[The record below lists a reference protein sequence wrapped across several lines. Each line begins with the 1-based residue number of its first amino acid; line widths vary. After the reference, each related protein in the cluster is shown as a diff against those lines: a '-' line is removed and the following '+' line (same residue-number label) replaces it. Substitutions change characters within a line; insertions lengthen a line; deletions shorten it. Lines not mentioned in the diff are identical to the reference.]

1 MAELHWPLELWV
13 VRHGQSAGN
22 VALDAAELV
31 GSHRIDIQ
39 TRDADTPLSG
49 LGEEQSQ
56 ALGQWFR
63 RLPPGRSPTAVLT
76 SPYVRAVQTA
86 TIVAEHAGID
96 LASVRFLKDER
107 LREKEFGVLDR
118 LTKHGIHAMH
128 PELAEQRAL
137 VGKFYFRPPGGE
149 SWADVI
155 LRLRSVVD
163 TLSRDFRGERV
174 VVVAHQVIVNC
185 FRYLL
190 EQLDEKQ
197 ILEIDRAA
205 DVPNC
210 SITSY
215 VHAMVDGKSMLQ
227 VEQVNFVAPLTQE
240 AVAVSQ
246 EPDRPHGAR

>member
-1 MAELHWPLELWV
+1 MAELQWPLELWV
-13 VRHGQSAGN
+13 IRHGESAGN
-22 VALDAAELV
+22 VARDAAELA
-31 GSHRIDIQ
+31 GLPLIDIQ
-39 TRDADTPLSG
+39 TRDADTPLSA
-49 LGEEQSQ
+49 LGEQQSE
-56 ALGQWFR
+56 ALGRWFR
-63 RLPPGRSPTAVLT
+63 RLPAERAPTAVLT
-76 SPYVRAVQTA
+76 SPYLRAAQTA
-86 TIVAEHAGID
+86 AIVAEHAGID
-96 LASVRFLKDER
+96 LRSVRFLKDER

-118 LTKHGIHAMH
+118 LTKHGIHAKH

-155 LRLRSVVD
+155 LRLRSVLD

-174 VVVAHQVIVNC
+174 VIIAHQVIVNC

-190 EQLDEKQ
+190 EHLDEKQ
-197 ILEIDRAA
+197 ILDIDRAA

-215 VHAMVDGKSMLQ
+215 VHALVEGKPMLQ
-227 VEQVNFVAPLTQE
+227 VEHVNFVAPLTQE
-240 AVAVSQ
+240 DVAVSQ

>member
-22 VALDAAELV
+22 VALDAAELA
-31 GSHRIDIQ
+31 GSHLIDIQ
-39 TRDADTPLSG
+39 TRDADTPLSA
-49 LGEEQSQ
+49 LGEQQSQ
-56 ALGQWFR
+56 AVGQWFR
-63 RLPPGRSPTAVLT
+63 GLPPERAPTAVLT

-118 LTKHGIHAMH
+118 LTKHGIHAKH

-197 ILEIDRAA
+197 ILDIDRTA

-215 VHAMVDGKSMLQ
+215 VHALVEGKSMLQ
-227 VEQVNFVAPLTQE
+227 VEHVNLVAPLTQE
-240 AVAVSQ
+240 AVPVSQ

>member
-22 VALDAAELV
+22 VALDAAELA
-31 GSHRIDIQ
+31 GEHRIDIQ
-39 TRDADTPLSG
+39 TRDADTPLST

-63 RLPPGRSPTAVLT
+63 RLPPERAPTAVLT

-86 TIVAEHAGID
+86 TIVATHAGID
-96 LASVRFLKDER
+96 LTSIRFLKDER
-107 LREKEFGVLDR
+107 LREKEFGILDR
-118 LTKHGIHAMH
+118 LTKHGIHANY
-128 PELAEQRAL
+128 PDLAEQRAL

-155 LRLRSVVD
+155 LRLRSVLD

-174 VVVAHQVIVNC
+174 IIVAHQVIVNC

-190 EQLDEKQ
+190 EHLDEPQ

-210 SITSY
+210 SVTSY
-215 VHAMVDGKSMLQ
+215 VHALVEGKQIMQ
-227 VEQVNFVAPLTQE
+227 VECVNFTAPLEEQ
-240 AVAVSQ
+240 AVPVSE

>member
-22 VALDAAELV
+22 VALDAAELA
-31 GSHRIDIQ
+31 GLPSIDIQ
-39 TRDADTPLSG
+39 TRDADTPLSA
-49 LGEEQSQ
+49 LGEQQSE

-63 RLPPGRSPTAVLT
+63 RLPADRAPTAVLT
-76 SPYVRAVQTA
+76 SPYLRALQTA

-96 LASVRFLKDER
+96 LASIRFLKDER

-118 LTKHGIHAMH
+118 LTKHGIHAKH

-174 VVVAHQVIVNC
+174 VIIAHQVIVNC

-197 ILEIDRAA
+197 ILDIDRAA

-215 VHAMVDGKSMLQ
+215 VHALVEGKSMLQ
-227 VEQVNFVAPLTQE
+227 VEHVNLVAPLTQE